1 MRRISLPMVLW
12 ASIGVVMLSVALV
25 TADQK
30 QRDAKW
36 RFSYYSSAYE
46 SYKIL
51 EASSLSE
58 LEKEVRKGLGT
69 ARWQPLGGIVYDV
82 KKERYLQVMV
92 NPGKAPE
99 YP

>member
-1 MRRISLPMVLW
+1 MRRISLPMLG
-12 ASIGVVMLSVALV
+12 ATIGVVMLSVALV
-25 TADQK
+25 TAEQK
-30 QRDAKW
+30 QRDTRW
-36 RFSYYSSAYE
+36 RLSYYSSAYE

-51 EASSLSE
+51 EGSSLSE

-82 KKERYLQVMV
+82 KNERYLQVMV
-92 NPGKAPE
+92 HPGNAPE